1 MEINLMDTKE
11 YTQVKRDIAKRLA
24 EKTPE
29 MIDICKKFDWEYFDR
44 KGYCYNGYIYDG
56 RWVPIAKR
64 FINHYLLN
72 PGARV
77 LDIGCAKGYFVY
89 NLRQQGMDA
98 YGIDVSEYAIRC
110 CPTPMKDY
118 VFEQDVRDMES
129 YRDNEFDLV
138 TCIHALEN
146 IPEPDVRKALREI
159 QRIGKNAFI
168 RLDAWHDMIERQRML
183 DWHITGITMMHVDDW
198 VKMFEEEGYTGDYH
212 WFTP

>member
-77 LDIGCAKGYFVY
+77 LDMVV
-89 NLRQQGMDA
+89 Q
-98 YGIDVSEYAIRC
+98 
-110 CPTPMKDY
+110 KDILY
-118 VFEQDVRDMES
+118 
-129 YRDNEFDLV
+129 
-138 TCIHALEN
+138 
-146 IPEPDVRKALREI
+146 
-159 QRIGKNAFI
+159 
-168 RLDAWHDMIERQRML
+168 
-183 DWHITGITMMHVDDW
+183 IT
-198 VKMFEEEGYTGDYH
+198 
-212 WFTP
+212 